1 MLRKPVPV
9 TKNSLLKAV
18 QIQRKSKEPIH
29 WVILGVM
36 RDNVP
41 PTALIIEESL
51 ITEKGWYEP
60 HEFDVIERVVS
71 YQILLELYRL
81 KNQAEVVDTLYNKAI
96 KWQNYRRNEREAL
109 QHEPIRALLTK
120 LELTEYTTHYKG
132 NTVLHKEVDDFS
144 EGEYS
149 IDYLLH
155 TIDNYAPICGKLDG
169 SDERVKEDRTEILY
183 RVKSYNRLTGE
194 YDIYNVF
201 KLEAKVGE
209 LGLNYKTIKFT
220 WLLPEDKFGIKGNS
234 YLKDPVYQYIQSRKG
249 GR

>member
-9 TKNSLLKAV
+9 TKNSILKAV
-18 QIQRKSKEPIH
+18 QAQRKSKEPIH

-36 RDNVP
+36 RDNIP
-41 PTALIIEESL
+41 PTALILEESL

-71 YQILLELYRL
+71 YQVLLELYRL
-81 KNQAEVVDTLYNKAI
+81 KNQAEVVDTLYNKAM

-109 QHEPIRALLTK
+109 QNDPIRSLLTK
-120 LELTEYTTHYKG
+120 LEVTEITTNYKG
-132 NTVLHKEVDDFS
+132 NTVINKNEDSFS
-144 EGEYS
+144 EGEYN
-149 IDYLLH
+149 IYYLLN
-155 TIDNYAPICGKLDG
+155 TIDNYAPVYGKLDG
-169 SDERVKEDRTEILY
+169 SEERVKEDRTEILY

-194 YDIYNVF
+194 YEFYNVF

-209 LGLNYKTIKFT
+209 LGLNYKTLKFT
-220 WLLPEDKFGIKGNS
+220 WLFPEDKFGIKGNS
-234 YLKDPVYQYIQSRKG
+234 YLKDPAYQYIQSRKG